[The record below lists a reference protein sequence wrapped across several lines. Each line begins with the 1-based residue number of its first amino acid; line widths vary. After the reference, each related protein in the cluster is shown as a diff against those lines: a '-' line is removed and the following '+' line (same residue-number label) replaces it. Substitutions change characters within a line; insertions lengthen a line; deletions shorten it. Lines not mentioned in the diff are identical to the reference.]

1 MHSIRNS
8 CDPSGCLVGVVGR
21 VMLHRALH
29 VIVEVTHG
37 SAAVGVGMNEGIQ
50 GWCEVGKCESECAG
64 CNTTG
69 LRWEQTILDEASL
82 CDTSQVRV
90 LHS

>member
-29 VIVEVTHG
+29 VIVAVTQW
-37 SAAVGVGMNEGIQ
+37 SAAVDVGMNEGIQ
-50 GWCEVGKCESECAG
+50 GWYEVGRCESECVRY
-64 CNTTG
+64 NTG
-69 LRWEQTILDEASL
+69 RSMVGANDA
-82 CDTSQVRV
+82 
-90 LHS
+90 